1 MQPTLSTC
9 VLLLNAAWDFVSALA
24 ILIKIPT
31 GQCTAIANAHLLLWK
46 DEADQ
51 TDKFSMCLMIILLTQ
66 WAIVRLYGAL
76 NGPKSDV
83 TCTDAVATYVAEGGL
98 MLLMVLTGKMHVVS
112 GWSVVIACG
121 VCIAVVRV
129 EC

>member
-9 VLLLNAAWDFVSALA
+9 VLLLNAVWDFVSALA

-31 GQCTAIANAHLLLWK
+31 GQCTAIANAHLLLWT

-51 TDKFSMCLMIILLTQ
+51 TNSTAMFLLSTLLTQ
-66 WAIVRLYGAL
+66 WAIVRLCGAL
-76 NGPKSDV
+76 YGPKSDV
-83 TCTDAVATYVAEGGL
+83 ACTDAVATYTAEGAL
-98 MLLMVLTGKMHVVS
+98 MLVMVVTGKMHVVS
-112 GWSVVIACG
+112 GWFVVIACG
-121 VCIAVVRV
+121 VCIAVVRA

>member
-9 VLLLNAAWDFVSALA
+9 VLLLNAVWDFVSALA

-31 GQCTAIANAHLLLWK
+31 GQCTTIANAHLLLWK

-76 NGPKSDV
+76 YGPKSDV
-83 TCTDAVATYVAEGGL
+83 TCTDAVATYVAEGAL
-98 MLLMVLTGKMHVVS
+98 MLLMVVAGKMHVVS
-112 GWSVVIACG
+112 GWFVVIACG
-121 VCIAVVRV
+121 VCIAVVRA